1 MDRCD
6 EETRPYFLRYLA
18 RSPGLY
24 GGHVAESHGD
34 YFAKRAP
41 PPPKPSHHR
50 YLADRSTA
58 TKVLPEAGSGFATW
72 DEAYAW
78 YANVYKFTPPKD
90 ITEGY
95 TEADWPGM
103 VRLAASSVSPSTRH
117 CKGRFHAGHHY
128 R

>member
-1 MDRCD
+1 MGRGRRCAGTFD
-6 EETRPYFLRYLA
+6 FRT
-18 RSPGLY
+18 

-34 YFAKRAP
+34 YYAKCAP
-41 PPPKPSHHR
+41 PPPKHSHHR
-50 YLADRSTA
+50 FLADRAQGA
-58 TKVLPEAGSGFATW
+58 TKASVADDPRFDTW
-72 DEAYAW
+72 DQAYTW
-78 YANVYKFTPPKD
+78 YANVYKFTEPKD

-117 CKGRFHAGHHY
+117 CKRRFHAGHHH